1 MQRAVSIPHLH
12 AFGPVAHVFPQKQV
26 VQGSRTDKIKQ
37 LLEDLCDELRIN
49 SMNLENLIKVVEL
62 KKRYKRHV

>member
-37 LLEDLCDELRIN
+37 LQQEQKHNN
-49 SMNLENLIKVVEL
+49 SW
-62 KKRYKRHV
+62 